1 MKEFVFSFIDKF
13 GKKRV
18 GRASGATKKEAT
30 DNLKQME
37 QGIKE
42 VLAAFE
48 VDDTL
53 DKILSI
59 LHQVPTADLEEINK
73 FEKDQAT
80 KDAALKKQQQD
91 HAQKLSKMVQNAQTG
106 ELTQA
111 DWNTMLSVLT
121 PQEKDE
127 LYNQLVEDAK
137 RNWKDDKANLAK
149 ELQLI
154 DHIFE
159 KRKGWKNKTVSIRDI
174 ASQWGTSH
182 VYVIKVQKKAEEK
195 VIKEIGKKLNYPL
208 KIKSFGDAMKLL
220 MSDKMAKA
228 TKQI

>member
-1 MKEFVFSFIDKF
+1 M
-13 GKKRV
+13 
-18 GRASGATKKEAT
+18 
-30 DNLKQME
+30 
-37 QGIKE
+37 
-42 VLAAFE
+42 
-48 VDDTL
+48 
-53 DKILSI
+53 
-59 LHQVPTADLEEINK
+59 
-73 FEKDQAT
+73 
-80 KDAALKKQQQD
+80 
-91 HAQKLSKMVQNAQTG
+91 
-106 ELTQA
+106 TQA